1 MNNYVA
7 HLKNPRNNVHSSGNG
22 SLSKPKHTESKT
34 NMKSINVIGKINI
47 NISSSTTAEL
57 VKFYNDN
64 SGSKAIVKFSDR
76 ATAERRVAEL
86 IKAHN
91 ELAGPTSKE
100 TKTKKMTEAP
110 IAPSAPK
117 TKKSNARGRT
127 SSLAGKTL
135 VKLSAEN
142 PRREGTNGWKSW
154 NLISEGMTYEQF
166 IAAGGRRVDLAW
178 DLKAGHLEL
187 K

>member
-1 MNNYVA
+1 
-7 HLKNPRNNVHSSGNG
+7 
-22 SLSKPKHTESKT
+22 
-34 NMKSINVIGKINI
+34 MK
-47 NISSSTTAEL
+47 
-57 VKFYNDN
+57 FR
-64 SGSKAIVKFSDR
+64 DR
-76 ATAERRVAEL
+76 ATAEQRVAEL

-110 IAPSAPK
+110 IAP
-117 TKKSNARGRT
+117 TTEKSARGRT

-178 DLKAGHLEL
+178 DIKAGNIEL
-187 K
+187 V

>member
-1 MNNYVA
+1 
-7 HLKNPRNNVHSSGNG
+7 
-22 SLSKPKHTESKT
+22 
-34 NMKSINVIGKINI
+34 MKSINVTGKISI
-47 NISSSTTAEL
+47 DIKSATTAGL
-57 VKFYNDN
+57 VKFYNEH
-64 SGSKAIVKFSDR
+64 SGSRAIVKFSDR
-76 ATAERRVAEL
+76 LTAERRVAEL

-110 IAPSAPK
+110 TAP
-117 TKKSNARGRT
+117 TTEKSTRGRT
-127 SSLAGKTL
+127 STLAGKTI

-178 DLKAGHLEL
+178 DIKAGHIEL

>member
-1 MNNYVA
+1 
-7 HLKNPRNNVHSSGNG
+7 
-22 SLSKPKHTESKT
+22 
-34 NMKSINVIGKINI
+34 MKSISIIGTINI

-64 SGSKAIVKFSDR
+64 SGSKHILKFRDR
-76 ATAERRVAEL
+76 ATAEQRVAEL

-110 IAPSAPK
+110 IAP
-117 TKKSNARGRT
+117 TTEKSARGRT

-178 DLKAGHLEL
+178 DIKAGNIEL
-187 K
+187 V